1 MAVTEFGKLSAL
13 QITTYSADVWRWARE
28 QTLLF
33 GPQGF
38 LGKGTSD
45 ATRPIHYVKDFT
57 KTNSGTQAVM
67 PLVQD
72 LTGDGRVGDHIVEGY
87 EEEIIA
93 DSLSIQIDQL
103 RHGVESK
110 GEMAELK
117 TVIDFRNTASN
128 NIKFW
133 LTEKLDEVAILVLAG
148 IPLTKKLDGSNRS
161 QTSDLVNLNYAADI
175 TAPSTNRIKYADTA
189 TSTSTLTTAMT
200 TTWNRIV
207 DLKAFA
213 QRKRLKP
220 IRNGGKEYY
229 VLLLSSEGLRDLK
242 KDTNFQTNTG
252 RAASQGTEKNP
263 LFTGAEVTIDG
274 LKIYG
279 HNKVPTTLGATT
291 GVGKYGASNTVDGY
305 QGLLVG
311 AQALGFAA
319 IEDGKY
325 VEQEKDAKNKAAIY
339 YGRKFGMRKPIFK
352 SVVDAGLPVEDFG
365 VISYYAAAAA

>member
-1 MAVTEFGKLSAL
+1 MVTDFGKLSTL
-13 QITTYSADVWRWARE
+13 QITTYSADIWRNTRE

-87 EEEIIA
+87 EEEMVA
-93 DSLSIQIDQL
+93 EALTIQIDQL

-117 TVIDFRNTASN
+117 TVVDFRKTASD
-128 NIKFW
+128 NIKWW
-133 LTEKLDEVAILVLAG
+133 LTDKLDEVAILVLAG
-148 IPLTKKLDGSNRS
+148 IALTKKLDGSTRNP
-161 QTSDLVNLNYAADI
+161 QSDLVNLNYASDI
-175 TAPSTNRIKYADTA
+175 SAPSTNRIKYADTA
-189 TSTSTLTTAMT
+189 TSTATLTTAMT
-200 TTWNRIV
+200 VTWNKIV

-252 RAASQGTEKNP
+252 RAAGNGMEKNP
-263 LFTGAEVTIDG
+263 LFTGADVRIDG
-274 LKIYG
+274 LVIYG
-279 HNKVPTTLGATT
+279 HNKVPTTLGAVS
-291 GVGKYGASNTVDGY
+291 GVGKYGSSNTVDGF

-339 YGRKFGMRKPIFK
+339 YGRKFGMRKPVWK
-352 SVVDAGLPVEDFG
+352 SVVDSGNPLEDFG

>member
-1 MAVTEFGKLSAL
+1 MAVTDFGKLSTL
-13 QITTYSADVWRWARE
+13 QITTYSADIWRNTRE

-87 EEEIIA
+87 EEEMVA
-93 DSLSIQIDQL
+93 EALTIQIDQL

-117 TVIDFRNTASN
+117 TVVDFRKTASD
-128 NIKFW
+128 NIKWW
-133 LTEKLDEVAILVLAG
+133 LTDKLDEVAILVLAG
-148 IPLTKKLDGSNRS
+148 IPLTKKLDGSVRNP
-161 QTSDLVNLNYAADI
+161 QSDLINLNYASDI
-175 TAPSTNRIKYADTA
+175 SAPSTNRIRYADTA
-189 TSTSTLTTAMT
+189 SSTATLTTAMT
-200 TTWNRIV
+200 VTWNRIV

-242 KDTNFQTNTG
+242 KDSNFQTNTG
-252 RAASQGTEKNP
+252 RAAGNGLEKNP
-263 LFTGAEVTIDG
+263 LFTGADVRIDG
-274 LKIYG
+274 LVIYG
-279 HNKVPTTLGATT
+279 HNKVPTTLGAVS
-291 GVGKYGASNTVDGY
+291 GVGKFGTSNTVDGF

-325 VEQEKDAKNKAAIY
+325 VELEKDAKNKAAIY
-339 YGRKFGMRKPIFK
+339 YGRKFGMRKPVWK
-352 SVVDAGLPVEDFG
+352 SVVDSGNPLEDFG